1 MNHQVFESGGNKV
14 VNTQKDA
21 LHSTKN
27 LENLEAGQVEWIK
40 VMYQTRETVFR
51 WDIQTPRRE
60 LKRRQV
66 VEYF

>member
-14 VNTQKDA
+14 VNTKKDA

-27 LENLEAGQVEWIK
+27 LENLETGQVVWIK